1 MKSVKIRIAGKEF
14 ELASR
19 TQRFWAFFTDA
30 LMLFVATLILYWVLG
45 VLGVRTWYPNIF
57 SIASLLLWLFGLSFI
72 EGFNGL
78 GPGRAMVNIR
88 VLRLK
93 DGRPSNFTDAFFRRL
108 TLILLPLDLIWTLGE
123 KRQRLGDQLTST
135 VVVKLRYDAKKDI
148 NFGPPAPE
156 ASIKI
161 AGKTFEL
168 GDRLARLFAFFIDV
182 LPLLLATLILR
193 WLASLVSG
201 YYIIEHDYPFDSAV
215 METSRLVPMIGIVPI
230 VFYSVTIGLWILGLL
245 FMDGVNGRSLGKT
258 IMKLRVLRLQDGK
271 PCDLK
276 SSALRRLTII
286 LQPFDIIWALR
297 QKRQRIGDRLAG
309 TIVVKYDATAVVG
322 PRKPTPEEV
331 LKIVGK
337 DSELA
342 DRSARS
348 PEQSIR
354 IAGKAFEL
362 GARLARFFAFFTDVL
377 LLLFA
382 TGTLRLLAAAA
393 STYYLQRAVYSEPSA
408 IETSG
413 ILSMIGIPPMVGIV
427 PTVFYTVTIGLWILG
442 LFLMDGF
449 NGRSPGKALIGI
461 QVLRLKDGKPC
472 NLRNAF
478 LRRLTI
484 ILQPFDFIAILG
496 QKRQRIGDRL
506 AGTVVVAATAAQ
518 VVPVTEPSI
527 RIARENFE
535 LAPLKLRLPAF
546 LIDLSCLLYIYFF
559 FTFIAYPALYTAL
572 SPLAIF
578 QPMSLGLWIFG
589 VSLFLIDGFNGRGFG
604 KRVMSIQVVR
614 LKDGRPGNFKDS
626 ALRRVA
632 SVLLPLDLIPSFG
645 KKRQRIGDKLAGTV
659 VVKLAPE
666 VVIVDVAS
674 ETRQISDPE
683 EVLGIAILEMNSRLT
698 EAREQ
703 VDASI
708 KIEKQFQT
716 SYENA
721 VYEAEQCQARAV
733 AALQAEGED
742 AAREALQ
749 ERNKYRRLAEGYK
762 KQYEEQ
768 KQVVQSFT
776 NTLEYLQRKMME
788 AQVKKAI
795 IVAQHRNSDAQ
806 THLRKM
812 LAEIED
818 SEPFETLVETEQRV
832 TKEAALEKA
841 AAEMETAYQD
851 TELEREFTGP
861 AEDTAID
868 KELAELK
875 SKLR

>member
-1 MKSVKIRIAGKEF
+1 MKSVKIRIAGKDF

-30 LMLFVATLILYWVLG
+30 LMLSVATLILYWVLG
-45 VLGVRTWYPNIF
+45 ALGFRTWYPKIF
-57 SIASLLLWLFGLSFI
+57 SITSLLLWLFGLSFI

-78 GPGRAMVNIR
+78 GPGKAMVNIR

-123 KRQRLGDQLTST
+123 KRQRLGD
-135 VVVKLRYDAKKDI
+135 
-148 NFGPPAPE
+148 
-156 ASIKI
+156 
-161 AGKTFEL
+161 
-168 GDRLARLFAFFIDV
+168 
-182 LPLLLATLILR
+182 
-193 WLASLVSG
+193 
-201 YYIIEHDYPFDSAV
+201 
-215 METSRLVPMIGIVPI
+215 
-230 VFYSVTIGLWILGLL
+230 
-245 FMDGVNGRSLGKT
+245 
-258 IMKLRVLRLQDGK
+258 
-271 PCDLK
+271 
-276 SSALRRLTII
+276 
-286 LQPFDIIWALR
+286 
-297 QKRQRIGDRLAG
+297 RLAG
-309 TIVVKYDATAVVG
+309 TIVVATT
-322 PRKPTPEEV
+322 PT
-331 LKIVGK
+331 
-337 DSELA
+337 
-342 DRSARS
+342 
-348 PEQSIR
+348 
-354 IAGKAFEL
+354 
-362 GARLARFFAFFTDVL
+362 
-377 LLLFA
+377 
-382 TGTLRLLAAAA
+382 
-393 STYYLQRAVYSEPSA
+393 
-408 IETSG
+408 
-413 ILSMIGIPPMVGIV
+413 
-427 PTVFYTVTIGLWILG
+427 
-442 LFLMDGF
+442 
-449 NGRSPGKALIGI
+449 
-461 QVLRLKDGKPC
+461 
-472 NLRNAF
+472 
-478 LRRLTI
+478 
-484 ILQPFDFIAILG
+484 
-496 QKRQRIGDRL
+496 
-506 AGTVVVAATAAQ
+506 Q
-518 VVPVTEPSI
+518 VVPGTEPSI

-535 LAPLKLRLPAF
+535 LAPLKLRLSAF

-559 FTFIAYPALYTAL
+559 FTSIVYPEPYTSL
-572 SPLAIF
+572 RPLAIF
-578 QPMSLGLWIFG
+578 QPMSLGLWILG

-666 VVIVDVAS
+666 VVIEDVAS

-683 EVLGIAILEMNSRLT
+683 EVLGVAILEMNSRLT

-708 KIEKQFQT
+708 KIEKEFQT
-716 SYENA
+716 SYEGA
-721 VYEAEQCQARAV
+721 VYEAEQCQRRAV

-768 KQVVQSFT
+768 KQIVQSFT
-776 NTLEYLQRKMME
+776 NTLEYLQQKMME
-788 AQVKKAI
+788 AEVKKAI

-832 TKEAALEKA
+832 TEESALEKA
-841 AAEMETAYQD
+841 AAEIDTTYQD
-851 TELEREFTGP
+851 IESEREFAGH
-861 AEDTAID
+861 AEETAID

-875 SKLR
+875 TKLR